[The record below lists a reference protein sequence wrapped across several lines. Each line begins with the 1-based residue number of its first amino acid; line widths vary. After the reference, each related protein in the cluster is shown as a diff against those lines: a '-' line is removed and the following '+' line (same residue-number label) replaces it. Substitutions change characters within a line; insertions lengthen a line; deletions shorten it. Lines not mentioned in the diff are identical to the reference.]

1 MVNPRS
7 NGEPVNNNLL
17 ERERPVKA
25 LLRLTET
32 AAFLRS
38 TDGRF
43 YARVQVRGRPEI
55 YALGSPAFRAWL
67 IDQYFTICNYVASDW
82 SIRRALSK
90 LEATARFEGGT
101 PSIFT
106 RVGHEGDDYG
116 DGSACYLDLADPAGR
131 AIRIGSEG
139 WSVVE
144 DPPVHFRHR
153 HGHLPLPMPIRGGSI
168 ELLRPVR

>member
-1 MVNPRS
+1 MANPGS
-7 NGEPVNNNLL
+7 NDATLDKAL

-32 AAFLRS
+32 ASFLRS

-43 YARVQVRGRPEI
+43 YARVQVGARPEI
-55 YALGSPAFRAWL
+55 YALGSAPFRSWL
-67 IDQYFTICNYVASDW
+67 VDRYFRSCGEVASDW

-90 LEATARFEGGT
+90 LEASARFEGGT
-101 PSIFT
+101 PSIFI
-106 RVGHEGDDYG
+106 RVGHEGDQYRA
-116 DGSACYLDLADPAGR
+116 GSPCYLDIADEIGR
-131 AIRIGSEG
+131 AIRISSEG

-144 DPPVHFRHR
+144 DPPVHFRRR
-153 HGHLPLPMPIRGGSI
+153 HEQLPLPMPIRGGSI